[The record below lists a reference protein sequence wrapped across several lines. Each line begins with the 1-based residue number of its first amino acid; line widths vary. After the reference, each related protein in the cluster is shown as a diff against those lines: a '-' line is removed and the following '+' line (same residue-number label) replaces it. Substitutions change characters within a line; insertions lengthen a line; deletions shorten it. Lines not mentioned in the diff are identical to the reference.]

1 MGGVSGAWSD
11 HSVIACSP
19 HARPTDGSPM
29 SAMNGEDEVPG
40 PPTTVE
46 AAEAAPPATPVEAPR
61 TIWTSLNHPFAAG
74 LFWTLGALVALLFG
88 LAVSNLS
95 DVLISISFAIFA
107 SLGLDPIVRALER
120 RGVRR
125 LWGIVIVFSGF
136 ALVLVAVLWT
146 VLPTVVR
153 QVGQF
158 VDDIP
163 GMVADFEQS
172 DVFAWLQLT
181 FGDEIGNLISE
192 TERFLIDPGNLAAI
206 GGGVLQVGASIAA
219 GISGTIIVLVLSL
232 YFLASL
238 PDIKQ
243 NFTQLVPARN
253 RTSVARITDQITDSI
268 GGYLMG
274 MVILAFCNS
283 MVALIL
289 HLVLG
294 LPFPAL
300 MAVIAF
306 CITLIPLIGPVLY
319 WLIASTLALFSDP
332 LAALVFAL
340 VYLIYMQLEAYVLT
354 PRIMNRTIS
363 VPGSLVVIGA
373 LVGGT
378 LLGLLGAL
386 VAIPVTA
393 SILLIIKQVLIPRQ
407 NAKV

>member
-1 MGGVSGAWSD
+1 VSGED
-11 HSVIACSP
+11 DTVGPRVPFEPMEVIEPAGN
-19 HARPTDGSPM
+19 A
-29 SAMNGEDEVPG
+29 
-40 PPTTVE
+40 TTVASSASVVD
-46 AAEAAPPATPVEAPR
+46 AATAAPSR
-61 TIWTSLNHPFAAG
+61 MIWTSLNHPFAAG
-74 LFWTLGALVALLFG
+74 LFWTLGALVALVFG

-95 DVLISISFAIFA
+95 AVLISIAFAVFA
-107 SLGLDPIVRALER
+107 ALGLDPVVRALER
-120 RGVRR
+120 RGVART
-125 LWGIVIVFSGF
+125 WGIVIVFSGF
-136 ALVLVAVLWT
+136 AVALVAVLWA

-163 GMVADFEQS
+163 DMVADFEQS
-172 DVFAWLQLT
+172 DIFDWLQVT
-181 FGDEIGNLISE
+181 FGDEIGNLINE

-238 PDIKQ
+238 PDIKK

-253 RTSVARITDQITDSI
+253 RTGVATITDQITDSI

-274 MVILAFCNS
+274 MVVLAFCNS

-306 CITLIPLIGPVLY
+306 CITLIPLVGPVLY
-319 WLIASTLALFSDP
+319 WVIASTLAVFSDP
-332 LAALVFAL
+332 LAALIFAL
-340 VYLIYMQLEAYVLT
+340 IYLIYMQLEAYVLT

-363 VPGSLVVIGA
+363 IPGSLVVIGA